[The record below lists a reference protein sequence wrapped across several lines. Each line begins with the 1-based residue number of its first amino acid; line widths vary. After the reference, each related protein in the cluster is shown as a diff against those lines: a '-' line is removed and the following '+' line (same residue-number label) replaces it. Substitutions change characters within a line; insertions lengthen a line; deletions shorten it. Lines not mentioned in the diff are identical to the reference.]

1 MAFMEWN
8 DSLSVGVQQ
17 IDNEHKKLVDLVNTL
32 NDSMKNGKS
41 KEVLEIVFSELVDYT
56 IEHFTNEE
64 LLMQKVNYSNIT
76 VHKREHDELTK
87 KVRVLKDDFISGKMM
102 VSIEVRDFLKNWIV
116 NHIQKTDKLYTK
128 AMNDNAIK

>member
-1 MAFMEWN
+1 MAYMDWT
-8 DSLSVGVQQ
+8 DSLSVGVLQ
-17 IDNEHKKLVDLVNTL
+17 IDNEHKKLVALVNDL

-41 KEVLEIVFSELVDYT
+41 KETLQKIFSELVDYT
-56 IEHFTNEE
+56 MTHFTNEE
-64 LLMQKVNYSNIT
+64 SLMQKVNYVNFT

-87 KVRVLKDDFISGKMM
+87 KARVLKDDFIAGKMM

-128 AMNDNAIK
+128 AMNDKGIK

>member
-17 IDNEHKKLVDLVNTL
+17 IDNEHKKLVVLVNDL

>member
-8 DSLSVGVQQ
+8 DSMSVGVQQ

-41 KEVLEIVFSELVDYT
+41 KEALQIVFSELVDYT
-56 IEHFTNEE
+56 IEHFSNEE

-76 VHKREHDELTK
+76 GHKREHDELTK

>member
-8 DSLSVGVQQ
+8 DSMSVGVQQ

-41 KEVLEIVFSELVDYT
+41 KEALQIVFSELVDYT
-56 IEHFTNEE
+56 IEHFSNEE